1 LQTAKD
7 VLVTRLFSTLTQ
19 LPATQRLVRT
29 FSIACACLVL
39 AACGSVKTTVDPT
52 SGWTAERLYQ
62 DARQEISARN
72 WSAARTR
79 LESIEARYPFGVY
92 AQQSLIDQAYINWK
106 DEEPEKALA
115 AIDRFQKQYP
125 NHPGS
130 DYMLYLKGLIS
141 FTPPSAALM
150 RFTRQDPSERDPKGL
165 TESYQ
170 AFTQLIEQYP
180 ESRYAND
187 ARLRASWLVN
197 TIAENEV
204 HVAEYYYSRN
214 AYVAAINRAQRVI
227 TDFEGVPVAERALY
241 IMYLSYDK
249 LGKTDLRDDTKRVLD
264 QNFPNSTYYKN
275 GLKDKKNMWNPI
287 NWF

>member
-1 LQTAKD
+1 M
-7 VLVTRLFSTLTQ
+7 TRLFSTLTQ
-19 LPATQRLVRT
+19 LPATRRLVRT

>member
-1 LQTAKD
+1 M
-7 VLVTRLFSTLTQ
+7 TRLFSLLTQ
-19 LPATQRLVRT
+19 TPAYQRLVRSL
-29 FSIACACLVL
+29 SIACACFVL
-39 AACGSVKTTVDPT
+39 AACGTVKSTVDPT
-52 SGWTAERLYQ
+52 AGWTAERLYQ
-62 DARQEISARN
+62 DAREEISARN
-72 WSAARTR
+72 WSNARTR

-106 DEEPEKALA
+106 DEEPEQALA

-170 AFTQLIEQYP
+170 AFTQLLEQYP

-204 HVAEYYYSRN
+204 HVAEYYYSRD

-249 LGKTDLRDDTKRVLD
+249 LGQNDLRDDVKRILD
-264 QNFPNSTYYKN
+264 QNFPDSSYYKT
-275 GLKDKKNMWNPI
+275 GLKGKKNKWNPI
-287 NWF
+287 NWL

>member
-1 LQTAKD
+1 M
-7 VLVTRLFSTLTQ
+7 TRLFSTLAQ
-19 LPATQRLVRT
+19 LPASQRLVRT
-29 FSIACACLVL
+29 LSLACACLVL
-39 AACGSVKTTVDPT
+39 AACGSVKPTVDPT

-62 DARQEISARN
+62 DAREEISLRN
-72 WSAARTR
+72 WSSARTR
-79 LESIEARYPFGVY
+79 LESIEARYPFGIY
-92 AQQSLIDQAYINWK
+92 AQQALIDQAYINWQ
-106 DEEPEKALA
+106 DDEPEQALA

-141 FTPPSAALM
+141 FTPPSAAMM

-165 TESYQ
+165 SESYQ
-170 AFTQLIEQYP
+170 AFTQLLAQYP
-180 ESRYAND
+180 DSRYAND

-204 HVAEYYYSRN
+204 HVAEYYYSRD

-227 TDFEGVPVAERALY
+227 TDFEGVPIAERALY
-241 IMYLSYDK
+241 IIYLSYDK
-249 LGKTDLRDDTKRVLD
+249 LGQEQLRDDAKRVLD
-264 QNFPNSTYYKN
+264 NNFPDSNYYTE
-275 GLKDKKNMWNPI
+275 GLKEKTNKWNPI

>member
-1 LQTAKD
+1 M
-7 VLVTRLFSTLTQ
+7 TRLNSSMTQ
-19 LPATQRLVRT
+19 LSYTQRIGRAL
-29 FSIACACLVL
+29 SITCACLLL

-52 SGWTAERLYQ
+52 IGWTAERLYQ
-62 DARQEISARN
+62 DGKAEMAAGN
-72 WSAARTR
+72 WKQARTR
-79 LESIEARYPFGVY
+79 LEAVEARYPFGIY
-92 AQQSLIDQAYINWK
+92 AQQALIDQAYINWK
-106 DEEPEKALA
+106 DDEPEQALG

-141 FTPPSAALM
+141 FTPPSASLM
-150 RFTRQDPSERDPKGL
+150 KFTMQDPSERDPKGL
-165 TESYQ
+165 SESYD
-170 AFTQLIEQYP
+170 AFMQLIEQYP

-197 TIAENEV
+197 TIAQNEA
-204 HVAEYYYSRN
+204 HVAEYYYTRH

-227 TDFEGVPVAERALY
+227 TDFQGVPIAERALY

-249 LGKTDLRDDTKRVLD
+249 LGKNDLRDETKRVMD
-264 QNFPNSTYYKN
+264 QNYPNSSYFTN
-275 GLKDKKNMWNPI
+275 GLAEKKNYWNPI

>member
-1 LQTAKD
+1 M
-7 VLVTRLFSTLTQ
+7 TRLNPSMTQ
-19 LPATQRLVRT
+19 LSYTQRIGRAL
-29 FSIACACLVL
+29 SITCACLLL

-52 SGWTAERLYQ
+52 IGWTAERLYQ
-62 DARQEISARN
+62 DGKAEMAAGN
-72 WSAARTR
+72 WKQARTR
-79 LESIEARYPFGVY
+79 LEAVEARYPFGIY
-92 AQQSLIDQAYINWK
+92 AQQALIDQAYINWK
-106 DEEPEKALA
+106 DDEPEQALG

-141 FTPPSAALM
+141 FTPPSASLM
-150 RFTRQDPSERDPKGL
+150 KFTMQDPSERDPKGL
-165 TESYQ
+165 SESYD
-170 AFTQLIEQYP
+170 AFMQLIEQYP

-197 TIAENEV
+197 TIAQNEA
-204 HVAEYYYSRN
+204 HVAEYYYTRH

-227 TDFEGVPVAERALY
+227 TDFQGVPIAERALY

-249 LGKTDLRDDTKRVLD
+249 LGKNDLRDDTKRVMD
-264 QNFPNSTYYKN
+264 QNYPNSSYFTN
-275 GLKDKKNMWNPI
+275 GLAEKKNYWNPI